1 MSNFIEE
8 IERCV
13 PASSADEIPW
23 DELERLLAPIGF
35 SAMKTTPQNPIY
47 HGEGDVYAH
56 TRLVCRELIEAPAF
70 RETPRRRKT
79 ELFLAAVLHDVG
91 KVKTT
96 RMEDGALTSPGH
108 ASTGSRTVRE
118 FLWRDCGL
126 CGTPDAIAFR
136 ETVCALVRFHMLPG
150 RLIESDDPE
159 RKAREIAAYGELA
172 HDFSWNLLA
181 ALTEADAKGR
191 ISEKIDD
198 ALTRIRLSGIVAEEA
213 LCADAPYRFP
223 DAFTRRA
230 YLSGRDVAPGQPLY
244 DDSWGEVLM
253 TSGLPGT
260 GKDFWLRKNRPDLPT
275 ISLDGIRKELRVA
288 PTDGQGRVAQVAEER
303 AKELLRN
310 KRPFVWN
317 ATNLTRDIRQKLV
330 RLFERYGAR
339 VRIVYL
345 ETDWATRIAR
355 NAGRESAVP
364 ENAVERMLEKTVLPT
379 LDEAQFVEWIC
390 V

>member
-1 MSNFIEE
+1 MSTFIEE

-13 PASSADEIPW
+13 PTSPADEIPW
-23 DELERLLAPIGF
+23 DELERLFGSTFF
-35 SAMKTTPQNPIY
+35 SAMKRTPQNPLY

-56 TRLVCRELIEAPAF
+56 TKATARELTKSPAF
-70 RETPRRRKT
+70 YEFSQRART

-96 RMEDGALTSPGH
+96 RMEDGAWTSPGH
-108 ASTGSRTVRE
+108 ASTGGRIVRE

-126 CGTPDAIAFR
+126 CGTPDALVFR
-136 ETVCALVRFHMLPG
+136 ESVCALVRFHMVPG
-150 RLIESDDPE
+150 RLIEAGDPE
-159 RKAREIAAYGELA
+159 RRVREIAAYGELA
-172 HDFSWNLLA
+172 TDFSWKRLA
-181 ALTEADAKGR
+181 TLAEADARGR
-191 ISEKIDD
+191 ISKTLDD
-198 ALTRIRLSGIVAEEA
+198 NLTRVRLAGVVAEDA
-213 LCADAPYRFP
+213 LCADAPYRFA

-244 DDSWGEVLM
+244 DDSWGEVVLM
-253 TSGLPGT
+253 SGLPGT
-260 GKDFWLRKNRPDLPT
+260 GKDAWLQKNRPETPT
-275 ISLDGIRKELRVA
+275 ISLDEIRKELRVA
-288 PTDGQGRVAQVAEER
+288 PTDDQGRVVQVAEER

-317 ATNLTRDIRQKLV
+317 ATNLTRDIRQKLI

-355 NAGRESAVP
+355 NAGRENVVP
-364 ENAVERMLEKTVLPT
+364 ENAVERMLGKTVLPT
-379 LDEAQFVEWIC
+379 LDEAQDVEWIC